1 MCIADGKA
9 RTVQKQKAA
18 QGKTPSPTK
27 RSMMRNRTLAAM
39 LSDDE
44 DSDADAIVTVKVMNQ
59 SDRWAQLN
67 DQCLAFVFLREVR
80 KRFSATVPRLPC
92 YLTTRT
98 RIQMTLSL

>member
-9 RTVQKQKAA
+9 CPVQKQKAA

-27 RSMMRNRTLAAM
+27 RSMMRNCALAAM

-44 DSDADAIVTVKVMNQ
+44 DSDADAVVTVKVMNQ

-67 DQCLAFVFLREVR
+67 DQCLAFV
-80 KRFSATVPRLPC
+80 
-92 YLTTRT
+92 
-98 RIQMTLSL
+98 SL

>member
-18 QGKTPSPTK
+18 QGKTPPPAE
-27 RSMMRNRTLAAM
+27 RSIMRNRALAAM

-67 DQCLAFVFLREVR
+67 DERLAF
-80 KRFSATVPRLPC
+80 
-92 YLTTRT
+92 
-98 RIQMTLSL
+98 LSL